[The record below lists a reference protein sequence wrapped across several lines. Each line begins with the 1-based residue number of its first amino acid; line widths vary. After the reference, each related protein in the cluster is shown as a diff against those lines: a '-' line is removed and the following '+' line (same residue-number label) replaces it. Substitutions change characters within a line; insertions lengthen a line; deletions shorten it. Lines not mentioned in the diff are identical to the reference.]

1 MEVITSTDNKTVKR
15 ICKLKQKK
23 YRDEYGEFFVEGF
36 KNVLD
41 SCAARPDLV
50 RFVALSETAYK
61 SRGDSFTDYDIT
73 VFSDGVF
80 EKLTETDSSQGVMS
94 VHRIPKS
101 QFPNGERCILLDRVR
116 DPGNVGTI
124 LRTAV
129 ACGYDIVLNN
139 CADMY
144 SPKVIRSAMSAAV
157 KCRAGIDIPPSELK
171 AAGYKLIV
179 ADMRGQNVFESKR
192 AGKYCIV
199 VGNEASG
206 VDGKIIAMA
215 DGLMA
220 LPQNNMESLNAA
232 VAASVM
238 MFAMRYAVK

>member
-61 SRGDSFTDYDIT
+61 SRGDSFTDYDVT

-157 KCRAGIDIPPSELK
+157 KGRAGIDIPPS
-171 AAGYKLIV
+171 
-179 ADMRGQNVFESKR
+179 
-192 AGKYCIV
+192 
-199 VGNEASG
+199 
-206 VDGKIIAMA
+206 
-215 DGLMA
+215 
-220 LPQNNMESLNAA
+220 
-232 VAASVM
+232 
-238 MFAMRYAVK
+238 